1 MRKID
6 IQPAISGAVTTE
18 IRNAILDGTLAPGAR
33 IKQEELAARLHVS
46 RAPIRQALVVLE
58 RESLVRTLPR
68 RGAIVA
74 PLDPTFLGEIY
85 EVRAALEGYLAA
97 RLALHR
103 DFDPAP
109 LRQAVAEGQKAA
121 SSGDLDR
128 LIQLDLA
135 FHMGLYD
142 ALGNQLLK
150 SFMMAQWVHIRRAM
164 AVTLT
169 SGYRKRVWSEHAAV
183 LEAIAAGQAA
193 KARAHAI
200 AHLRSARKVLLSNLK
215 RILKEQ
221 HMPRARPDRAAHRPP
236 RRARPAAGRR
246 AVGAV
251 SQREAR
257 R

>member
-1 MRKID
+1 MRTID
-6 IQPAISGAVTTE
+6 SQPAISGAVTTE

-33 IKQEELAARLHVS
+33 IKQEDLAAQLHVS

-58 RESLVRTLPR
+58 RESLIHTLPR

-74 PLDPTFLGEIY
+74 PLDPTVLSEIY

-103 DFDPAP
+103 DFDPQP

-121 SSGDLDR
+121 SLGDVDR
-128 LIQLDLA
+128 LIDLDLT

-150 SFMMAQWVHIRRAM
+150 SFMTAQWVHIRRAM

-169 SGYRKRVWSEHAAV
+169 SGYRKRAWREHAAV

-200 AHLRSARKVLLSNLK
+200 AHLRSARKVLLNDLK
-215 RILKEQ
+215 RILKD
-221 HMPRARPDRAAHRPP
+221 PNARRRGTDGAAHPPP
-236 RRARPAAGRR
+236 RR
-246 AVGAV
+246 
-251 SQREAR
+251 S
-257 R
+257 